1 MSEKEKQANNEA
13 NQEAVASLIKKI
25 GKNVLKLS
33 VPITAGGEE
42 VSELPFDFN
51 ALTGWEYAKA
61 LDGDPDATNAFRL
74 SSKQALCLFAAAV
87 QKTGKGVDERDVL
100 ERMSAVDAVRAVK
113 QAVVFFNA
121 SGRLEGRL
129 I

>member
-1 MSEKEKQANNEA
+1 MSEKEKQTSNEA

-25 GKNVLKLS
+25 GKNVMKLS
-33 VPITAGGEE
+33 VPILSGDKE
-42 VSELPFDFN
+42 VDELHFDFN
-51 ALTGWEYAKA
+51 SLTGWEYAKA

-74 SSKQALCLFAAAV
+74 SNKQALCLFAAAV
-87 QKTGKGVDERDVL
+87 QKTGTGIDERDVL
-100 ERMSAVDAVRAVK
+100 ERLSAVDAVRAVK

-121 SGRLEGRL
+121 SGRLEGRH